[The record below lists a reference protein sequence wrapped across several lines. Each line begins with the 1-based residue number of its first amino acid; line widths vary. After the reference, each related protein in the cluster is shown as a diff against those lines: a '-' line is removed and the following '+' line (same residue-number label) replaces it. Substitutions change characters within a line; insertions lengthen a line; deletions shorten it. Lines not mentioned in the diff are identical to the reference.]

1 MPDYIEREPLLE
13 YAVCGNSRAVGFV
26 PVRFILDA
34 PAIKMVPE
42 RKAKWINVKMKQN
55 GALKI
60 GIACS
65 ACYRQPKD
73 RVTESLFCPSCG
85 ASMTNGHLGYNP
97 TLDYSE
103 LAMSCPDARE
113 RERLLA
119 ERQYKIDC
127 ERLNGKVP
135 SNDEIRR
142 RTKGQGR

>member
-1 MPDYIEREPLLE
+1 MPEYIEREPLLE

-34 PAIKMVPE
+34 PATKMVPE

-97 TLDYSE
+97 TLDYAE
-103 LAMSCPDARE
+103 FAMSFHDEKARE
-113 RERLLA
+113 KILE

-127 ERLNGKVP
+127 EGLNAKVP